1 MNILRIVYDWPD
13 ENVITEGLAPAP
25 FELSKAQT
33 KLGHFVFVLC
43 GNLNGK
49 NLIARRFRIFLP
61 EFFIEV
67 FNLPRA
73 IAGIGPFFTTSIFI
87 VPSYFYL
94 KVKNKIDIVHN
105 HGHLGV
111 WFLLYKYLFGWLDK
125 TPVVGHFHNTAK
137 GRERAIKKQG
147 GRIPFL
153 AKYIEYPIHKFSDR
167 LMLKVCNEVIVV
179 GETLADELVEFYNIE
194 KRHIHLVESGVDSD
208 RFDKTG
214 ERIDFGFDPNSIIVL
229 NIGRLSKRKN
239 IDVLV
244 EAMARLPNEYKLVLC
259 GEWDPGFRKKV
270 EEIITASKL
279 KDRIKY
285 IGKVSYFDIDKY
297 FRSAQIFVLPS
308 SYEGLP
314 KVVLEAL
321 SSGCKVIASGFKID
335 RQIPDLKFIPEI
347 TSDVIAEEI
356 VESHERLS
364 DPEET
369 KKIINDSYSWD
380 TKANQIEDVYKL
392 LLKRKNA

>member
-49 NLIARRFRIFLP
+49 NLLARRFRIFIP

-87 VPSYFYL
+87 VPYYFYL

-111 WFLLYKYLFGWLDK
+111 WFLLYKYLFGWFDK
-125 TPVVGHFHNTAK
+125 TPVVGHFHITAE
-137 GRERAIKKQG
+137 GRERAIKKQSG
-147 GRIPFL
+147 HIPFL
-153 AKYIEYPIHKFSDR
+153 AKYIEYPIHKLSDR

-179 GETLADELVEFYNIE
+179 GETLADELVEFYNID
-194 KRHIHLVESGVDSD
+194 KKHIHLVESGVDSD
-208 RFDKTG
+208 RFDKAG
-214 ERIDFGFDPNSIIVL
+214 EKIDFGFGPDSIITL

-244 EAMARLPNEYKLVLC
+244 EAMTKLPNEYKLVLC
-259 GEWDPGFRKKV
+259 GEWDQGFRKKV
-270 EEIITASKL
+270 EEIISGRNL
-279 KDRIKY
+279 RDRIKY
-285 IGKVSYFDIDKY
+285 IGKISYFEIDKY

-335 RQIPDLKFIPEI
+335 QQFPGLRFIPEI

-356 VESHERLS
+356 IESHER
-364 DPEET
+364 EVNYGET
-369 KKIINDSYSWD
+369 KKIINTFYSWD
-380 TKANQIEDVYKL
+380 TKAKQVEDVYKIL
-392 LLKRKNA
+392 LREKNG